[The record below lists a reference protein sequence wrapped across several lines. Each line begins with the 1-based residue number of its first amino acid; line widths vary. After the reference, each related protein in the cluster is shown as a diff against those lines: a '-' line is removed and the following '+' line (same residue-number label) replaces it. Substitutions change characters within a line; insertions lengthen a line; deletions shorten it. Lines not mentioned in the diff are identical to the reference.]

1 MKNTRIPALLPLCLA
16 AMVSREALALGLG
29 SAELASRLGSP
40 LQARIPLRSMDGLDP
55 EQLLISIQPV
65 WDEDSESVIGGL
77 KPGDI
82 QVTAYR
88 DEQGQAL
95 IDLSSAEP
103 IAEPFLNFVV
113 SVRWPQGS
121 LNREYTLLLDL
132 PTTSVASPQSPLTAS
147 QADVPVALPTTPT
160 QTYSSSSITP
170 RTGASIS
177 SSSTH
182 YVTQRGDSLW
192 SIAARLRR
200 ERGGDQQRVMEQ
212 IYALNPEAFIR
223 KARHLLKES
232 VTLDID
238 PARLSSVLSSA
249 TALPSAALPP
259 RDLPPSGGA
268 GEALAVEAAQTSDSE
283 TEAAAIES
291 VPQATSGEGGRAA
304 ELTESLLA
312 VSQEVEQVTQNI
324 EVMSARLAQLQARL
338 AGLQQEYAQVQ
349 GEVNALRND
358 GLVDRLTE
366 DGVRGEPVLATADE
380 RDAAAASLEAEGIAA
395 QDQLATVIN
404 ASQSEI
410 SDEPV
415 VEPESVMSEAVQSD
429 SATARLWWL
438 WALAALAALWVV
450 LRRRGRKAPVASYQA
465 APIVTGKPPE
475 PSPQHSPDAFHDV
488 FDDLDGR
495 RTRGS
500 QDTAAVAEATEPTQS
515 DVDDELSAMP
525 EDDISVENTLPPVGA
540 AAVSVSPGSD
550 AETAAAACLSLN
562 DLPGAR
568 RILEAELHSNDVESL
583 KLMLLDVYAQ
593 QGDVSEFE
601 TLALQMEFAG
611 VSDELIREMDVLR
624 KAMAQRVDQ
633 LGQAK
638 G

>member
-132 PTTSVASPQSPLTAS
+132 PTTSVASPLTAS
-147 QADVPVALPTTPT
+147 QADVPVALPTST

-170 RTGASIS
+170 RTGASIG

-200 ERGGDQQRVMEQ
+200 ERGGDQQGLMEQ

-232 VTLDID
+232 VTLDI
-238 PARLSSVLSSA
+238 
-249 TALPSAALPP
+249 
-259 RDLPPSGGA
+259 
-268 GEALAVEAAQTSDSE
+268 
-283 TEAAAIES
+283 
-291 VPQATSGEGGRAA
+291 
-304 ELTESLLA
+304 
-312 VSQEVEQVTQNI
+312 
-324 EVMSARLAQLQARL
+324 
-338 AGLQQEYAQVQ
+338 
-349 GEVNALRND
+349 
-358 GLVDRLTE
+358 
-366 DGVRGEPVLATADE
+366 
-380 RDAAAASLEAEGIAA
+380 
-395 QDQLATVIN
+395 
-404 ASQSEI
+404 
-410 SDEPV
+410 
-415 VEPESVMSEAVQSD
+415 
-429 SATARLWWL
+429 
-438 WALAALAALWVV
+438 
-450 LRRRGRKAPVASYQA
+450 
-465 APIVTGKPPE
+465 
-475 PSPQHSPDAFHDV
+475 
-488 FDDLDGR
+488 
-495 RTRGS
+495 
-500 QDTAAVAEATEPTQS
+500 
-515 DVDDELSAMP
+515 
-525 EDDISVENTLPPVGA
+525 
-540 AAVSVSPGSD
+540 
-550 AETAAAACLSLN
+550 LSL
-562 DLPGAR
+562 
-568 RILEAELHSNDVESL
+568 IH
-583 KLMLLDVYAQ
+583 
-593 QGDVSEFE
+593 
-601 TLALQMEFAG
+601 
-611 VSDELIREMDVLR
+611 I
-624 KAMAQRVDQ
+624 
-633 LGQAK
+633 
-638 G
+638 

>member
-132 PTTSVASPQSPLTAS
+132 PTTSVASPLTAS
-147 QADVPVALPTTPT
+147 QADVPVALPTST

-170 RTGASIS
+170 RTGASIG

-200 ERGGDQQRVMEQ
+200 ERGGDQQGLMEQ

-268 GEALAVEAAQTSDSE
+268 GEALAVQTSDSE
-283 TEAAAIES
+283 AEAAAIES
-291 VPQATSGEGGRAA
+291 VPQAKSGEGGRAA

-358 GLVDRLTE
+358 GFVDRLTE

-380 RDAAAASLEAEGIAA
+380 RDAAAASLEAEGIAG
-395 QDQLATVIN
+395 QDQLATVTN
-404 ASQSEI
+404 ASQPEI

-415 VEPESVMSEAVQSD
+415 VEPEPVMSEGVPSD

-438 WALAALAALWVV
+438 WALAALTALWVV

-500 QDTAAVAEATEPTQS
+500 QDTAAVVEATEPTQS

-624 KAMAQRVDQ
+624 KVMAQRVDQ
-633 LGQAK
+633 RGQAK

>member
-147 QADVPVALPTTPT
+147 QADVPVALPTST

-170 RTGASIS
+170 RTGASIG

-268 GEALAVEAAQTSDSE
+268 GEALAVEAAQTSDSGA
-283 TEAAAIES
+283 EAAAIES
-291 VPQATSGEGGRAA
+291 VPQAKNGEGGRAA

-349 GEVNALRND
+349 GEVKALRND
-358 GLVDRLTE
+358 GFVDRLTE

-380 RDAAAASLEAEGIAA
+380 RDAAAASLEAEGIAG
-395 QDQLATVIN
+395 QDQLATVTN
-404 ASQSEI
+404 ASQPEI

-415 VEPESVMSEAVQSD
+415 VEPEPVMSEAVQSD

-438 WALAALAALWVV
+438 WALAALTALWVV

-515 DVDDELSAMP
+515 DDELSAMP
-525 EDDISVENTLPPVGA
+525 EEDISVENTLPPVGTS
-540 AAVSVSPGSD
+540 VSVSSSSD

-624 KAMAQRVDQ
+624 KAMGQRVDQ